1 MGYGVICIIMRGRY
15 WPVDF
20 SSAAYRF
27 KITETL
33 LAVRVMVEVESVRPG
48 ISAFF
53 PLPDVGLPLNFNGS

>member
-1 MGYGVICIIMRGRY
+1 MRGRY

-33 LAVRVMVEVESVRPG
+33 HELHVARVTVEVESVR
-48 ISAFF
+48 SEF
-53 PLPDVGLPLNFNGS
+53 PPSFSYRRRITAEF